1 VAFYNAQTPGK
12 FCYTKIMTT
21 PDPLLF
27 SLQQMTI
34 DLSLIKRNHH
44 LAKTDQK
51 ENDIEHS
58 LTVALLCWYI
68 HDRHHLELDISK
80 ILKYAITHDFV
91 ERYAGDVNTFASQKE
106 REQKVV
112 NEQASLERLS
122 VEYKDFP
129 DMISSM
135 RNYESKQDE
144 ESNFVWTVDKMQG
157 MIMGDMDDWRP
168 YASINITY
176 DQFVGKHGEHLKKSS
191 KYCKEIFESLLEY
204 CKTTYYDQPPPQ
216 VVEA

>member
-1 VAFYNAQTPGK
+1 
-12 FCYTKIMTT
+12 MSR

-34 DLSLIKRNHH
+34 DLSLIERNHH
-44 LAKTDQK
+44 LAKTNQK

-68 HDRHHLELDISK
+68 HDRHQLELDISK

-112 NEQASLERLS
+112 NEQVSLERLS
-122 VEYKDFP
+122 AEYKDFP
-129 DMISSM
+129 DMVSSM
-135 RNYESKQDE
+135 QEYESKKDE

-157 MIMGDMDDWRP
+157 MIMGDMDGWRP
-168 YASINITY
+168 YASINVTY
-176 DQFVGKHGEHLKKSS
+176 GQFVGKHGEHLKKSS

-204 CKTTYYDQPPPQ
+204 CKTTYYDQPSSTNG
-216 VVEA
+216 

>member
-1 VAFYNAQTPGK
+1 
-12 FCYTKIMTT
+12 
-21 PDPLLF
+21 
-27 SLQQMTI
+27 MTI
-34 DLSLIKRNHH
+34 DLSLIERNHH
-44 LAKTDQK
+44 LAKTNQK

-68 HDRHHLELDISK
+68 HDRHHLKLEISK

-122 VEYKDFP
+122 IEYKDFP
-129 DMISSM
+129 DMVSSM
-135 RNYESKQDE
+135 QNYESKQDE

-157 MIMGDMDDWRP
+157 MIMGDMDGWRP
-168 YASINITY
+168 YASINVTY
-176 DQFVGKHGEHLKKSS
+176 DQFVDKHGEHLKKSS

-204 CKTTYYDQPPPQ
+204 CKTTYYDQPGQP
-216 VVEA
+216 AIKA